1 MAPEPT
7 ARLALMALPSGLLLV
22 SAASLLASPLSWDA
36 ARHAGLAAWMPPFT
50 ALAFGLPGLAIAALS
65 LRQLSERT
73 SQAFRVFTFQ
83 LLFGVLALLV
93 MTIVIA
99 VVAVRVANPST
110 YDSLLGDETTIRPSF
125 EQPVSPAEVS
135 PRGMSREGYMLVTI
149 VVAGVMAAV
158 TAMAAYM
165 YVSAIDSARMPRF
178 QDDDEL
184 DAVGELLRGRH
195 GPRTRL

>member
-1 MAPEPT
+1 MPPDT
-7 ARLALMALPSGLLLV
+7 TSRLALLTLPFGLLLV

-50 ALAFGLPGLAIAALS
+50 GLAFGLPGLAVAALS
-65 LRQLSERT
+65 LRQLSQRT

-99 VVAVRVANPST
+99 VVVVRVADPST
-110 YDSLLGDETTIRPSF
+110 YDSLRGDQVPLRPSF

-135 PRGMSREGYMLVTI
+135 PRGMRPEAYMLVSI
-149 VVAGVMAAV
+149 VVAGIMAAV
-158 TAMAAYM
+158 TALGAYM
-165 YVSAIDSARMPRF
+165 YVSAVDSAPMPRF
-178 QDDDEL
+178 QHPDEV